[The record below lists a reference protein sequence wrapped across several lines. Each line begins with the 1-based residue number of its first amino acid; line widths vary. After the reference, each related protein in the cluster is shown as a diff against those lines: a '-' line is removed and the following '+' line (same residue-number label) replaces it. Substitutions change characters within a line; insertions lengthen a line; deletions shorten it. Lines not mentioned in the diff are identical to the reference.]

1 MLLKAD
7 TKEMV
12 QLAKAFDAAALA
24 VAQNRPTILRAL
36 GVQMLSWGFQDY
48 RIKSR
53 GGPGGDGITWPPTK
67 ATSVV
72 GRVRKLKAYKA
83 KSASVRKARKEL
95 REARINLRK
104 AKAVARVAVRGSAA
118 YKSAGKT
125 IKAARAKIKT
135 HTRKLSAAKSAGK
148 TPVVKR
154 IRSQIRGL
162 KVKATAAKAKRLAM
176 RSKLPTSA
184 ARTVTSKT
192 RQLQKSRESKR
203 NYVQKQLAGA
213 KIGIDTGRL
222 VNSLIYGVP
231 GLKMQPVTGNPTK
244 PKDEPVKEAIF
255 APDHNGITVGTNMS
269 YAKHFDADRPIF
281 GPGFLNADRQRQ
293 LGDLAARAHQIALRQ
308 AAEKKQP
315 KPIGDSELAGN
326 S

>member
-154 IRSQIRGL
+154 IRNQIRGL
-162 KVKATAAKAKRLAM
+162 KIKATAAKAKRLAM
-176 RSKLPTSA
+176 RSKLPPA

-203 NYVQKQLAGA
+203 NYVQKQLAGV
-213 KIGIDTGRL
+213 KTGIDTGRL
-222 VNSLIYGVP
+222 VNSLIYGVS
-231 GLKMQPVTGNPTK
+231 GLKMQPVTGNPAK
-244 PKDEPVKEAIF
+244 PKDEPIKEAIF
-255 APDHNGITVGTNMS
+255 VPDHSGITVGTNMS